1 MEVQDINAKLKASN
15 KHSQKAH
22 KTSITK
28 VIYKLKKRKK
38 ERKKNCLQTGT
49 QKTQHANQRRLNIM
63 HTNNHIYNR

>member
-22 KTSITK
+22 KTIITK

-49 QKTQHANQRRLNIM
+49 QKSKLGLKEKMTLSTIW
-63 HTNNHIYNR
+63 